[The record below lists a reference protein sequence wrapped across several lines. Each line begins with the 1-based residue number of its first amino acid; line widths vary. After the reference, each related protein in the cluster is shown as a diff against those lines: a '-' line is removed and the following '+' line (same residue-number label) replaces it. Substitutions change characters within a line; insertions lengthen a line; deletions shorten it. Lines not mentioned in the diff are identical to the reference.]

1 MDIEKF
7 EDNIRGVA
15 SLRAWLDLKMTA
27 TEIYMR
33 DALESLQAKLQK
45 RGCDNCSKGE
55 SEHSEEENGTSLE
68 D

>member
-7 EDNIRGVA
+7 ENNIGEVA

-33 DALESLQAKLQK
+33 DAQE
-45 RGCDNCSKGE
+45 
-55 SEHSEEENGTSLE
+55 
-68 D
+68 

>member
-45 RGCDNCSKGE
+45 RACDNCSMGE